1 MAKQWYYA
9 KEGVEVGPVS
19 APELRDL
26 AAKGHLLPAD
36 HVWAEGQKD
45 WIAARKVRGLFGD
58 RPRPDPRSNSHP
70 KPAASIPV
78 NVPDRSTKTNEND
91 RGNSPFAFDETGPS
105 PDEVPQRFTAGAK
118 GRGLPRAHLWVIGS
132 AVASVLVAIAAL
144 VGIFGRKSSDEVL
157 RVEVESGSRPA
168 VAFSPDGRTV
178 QLARS
183 IIEPIFAA
191 WDIHTGN
198 VERAVKGPPVFSGGE
213 GCSNLCVAFSADHRC
228 LLFGSTCNNIPGPT
242 HVENVVR
249 IWDIIEG
256 KESGRLKGHDA
267 AEAVGVIFAVA
278 TSADGRSVL
287 SCTMGNRDSEA
298 VLWDLPSRQAIRRVG
313 PTARVAY
320 TCAALS
326 ADGSLGLIGG
336 WFSEAAD
343 SLVSRVVIIPR
354 DAGSKIRHAD
364 FDQRDAVQAVAIAP
378 NGRHA
383 LIGGKTIRLI
393 DLGTMKEI
401 RQMSGHTSG
410 VTTLAISADGHR
422 AVSGS
427 HDQTVRVWDIA
438 TGRQLRCF
446 NGHKD
451 AVWGVAVS
459 PDGRYAASIS
469 SDSTLRVWKMPE

>member
-1 MAKQWYYA
+1 MTQ
-9 KEGVEVGPVS
+9 
-19 APELRDL
+19 LRDL
-26 AAKGHLLPAD
+26 AAKGRLLPAD
-36 HVWAEGQKD
+36 RVWAEGQKV
-45 WIAARKVRGLFGD
+45 WIAARKVRGLFED
-58 RPRPDPRSNSHP
+58 RLRPDARSNSHP

-91 RGNSPFAFDETGPS
+91 PGNSPFTFDQTEPL
-105 PDEVPQRFTAGAK
+105 PDEVPQRFAAATK
-118 GRGLPRAHLWVIGS
+118 GS
-132 AVASVLVAIAAL
+132 VASILIAIAAL
-144 VGIFGRKSSDEVL
+144 VGVFGGKSSDEVL
-157 RVEVESGSRPA
+157 RVEVESGPRPA

-183 IIEPIFAA
+183 VSEPLFAG
-191 WDIHTGN
+191 WDIHTGKM
-198 VERAVKGPPVFSGGE
+198 ERDVNGPPMFSGGE
-213 GCSNLCVAFSADHRC
+213 GCSDLCVAFSADHRR

-249 IWDIIEG
+249 IWDINEG
-256 KESGRLKGHDA
+256 KESGRLKGHGA
-267 AEAVGVIFAVA
+267 AAAVGAIFAVA
-278 TSADGRSVL
+278 TSGDGRSVL
-287 SCTMGNRDSEA
+287 SCTMGNTDSEA

-343 SLVSRVVIIPR
+343 SVVSRVVIIPR

-401 RQMSGHTSG
+401 RQMSGNAPGG
-410 VTTLAISADGHR
+410 VTTLAISADGRR

-427 HDQTVRVWDIA
+427 HDKAVRVWDIA

-446 NGHKD
+446 NGHTD
-451 AVWGVAVS
+451 VVWCVAVS
-459 PDGRYAASIS
+459 PDGRRAASIS
-469 SDSTLRVWKMPE
+469 DDSTLRVWKMPE